1 MLVSRHLTLIAA
13 AFAFLA
19 GGCGTGADAPEADAP
34 EAADELASSPDGS
47 DDLADVT
54 NYRLTMDGVNR
65 YFDATMN
72 VARVVQNMTPAE
84 RAAFEGPQ
92 EEEEMPT
99 LDEMAARM
107 EQNPAVASAVRD
119 AGLSTREY
127 AVIAMS
133 MLQAGMAQAFA
144 AMQPGADQD
153 SLARAMGV
161 SAENMAFMRDNA
173 EELGRRQEEMASV
186 MQELE
191 PQE

>member
-1 MLVSRHLTLIAA
+1 
-13 AFAFLA
+13 
-19 GGCGTGADAPEADAP
+19 
-34 EAADELASSPDGS
+34 
-47 DDLADVT
+47 
-54 NYRLTMDGVNR
+54 
-65 YFDATMN
+65 
-72 VARVVQNMTPAE
+72 
-84 RAAFEGPQ
+84 
-92 EEEEMPT
+92 MPT